1 MTVNIDLLLKLL
13 IAASELIVGVESFIE
28 LVLLQLDL
36 VRVSLDHDLLNLILL
51 NVLVDSILLASLEGW
66 ELIET
71 VSSGAHIITIKRDT
85 ESLTDLRVI
94 DVKDV
99 SSFLLLEL
107 LLGGLNLSSEYHQ
120 APKFS
125 RYKISIQFKFE

>member
-1 MTVNIDLLLKLL
+1 M
-13 IAASELIVGVESFIE
+13 
-28 LVLLQLDL
+28 
-36 VRVSLDHDLLNLILL
+36 RVSLDHDLLNLILL
-51 NVLVDSILLASLEGW
+51 NVLVDSILLALLEGW

-99 SSFLLLEL
+99 FSFLLLEL

-125 RYKISIQFKFE
+125 RYKISIQFKFEKL